1 MSVTRI
7 KELNAELL
15 QARYAYYVLSAPVMS
30 DQDYDAKERELKELV
45 AANPQASKLATVL
58 QTVGSDLAGSLGD
71 VKHREP
77 MLSLDN
83 AYSWEDMERWLKDVP
98 DAATFTIE
106 CKVDGLS
113 LSNRYAGHRH

>member
-1 MSVTRI
+1 MSITRI

-98 DAATFTIE
+98 DGATFTIE